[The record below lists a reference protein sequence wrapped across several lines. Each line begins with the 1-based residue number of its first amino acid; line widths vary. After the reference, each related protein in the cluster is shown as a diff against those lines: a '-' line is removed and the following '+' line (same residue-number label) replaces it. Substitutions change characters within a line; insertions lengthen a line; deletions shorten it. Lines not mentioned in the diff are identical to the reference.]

1 MFFVLKISEPV
12 SMVIINDNQIY
23 EQEHSPMKRI
33 STILIP
39 LALVSAVVILST
51 GCANQAGV
59 EKAENVYNNYR
70 PEKIQDL
77 GSTKTLAIL
86 PLIDYYTAAPELKG
100 EPGVSYL
107 IKTDHSTILFDVG
120 FNQEE
125 TDPSPLQHNMTLLN
139 ITMDDFDTIV
149 ISHNHPD
156 HVGGFDNMK
165 RETFSLGMEQVD
177 LKGKRVFTPIPM
189 TYPGITPVC
198 SPEPTIIAPGVATI
212 GTIPRQLFLAGWVEE
227 QALAVNVEGK
237 GIVLIVACGHQ
248 TVKKILERT
257 GKLFDEPIFGIIGGL
272 HYPVPDGRIRKFGLD
287 VQPIVS
293 TESPF
298 RGVSEEDVTADIER
312 VKAVHPA
319 IVSLSP
325 HDSSDEVLDRFRS
338 EFGDTH
344 KDLLVGELIIVG
356 E

>member
-1 MFFVLKISEPV
+1 MKNISKI
-12 SMVIINDNQIY
+12 
-23 EQEHSPMKRI
+23 
-33 STILIP
+33 ILP
-39 LALVSAVVILST
+39 AALLSIGCLFLIT

-59 EKAENVYNNYR
+59 EKAERIYNEYQ

-77 GSTKTLAIL
+77 GTTKTLAIL
-86 PLIDYYTAAPELKG
+86 PLIDYYTATPELKG

-107 IKTDHSTILFDVG
+107 IKTDQTTILFDVG

-125 TDPSPLQHNMTLLN
+125 TDPSPLQHNMEQLD
-139 ITMDDFDTIV
+139 ITMEDFDTII

-165 RETFSLGMEQVD
+165 QKTFSLGNEQID
-177 LKGKRVFTPIPM
+177 LTSKRVFTPIPM

-198 SPEPTIIAPGVATI
+198 SSEPTIIAPGVTTI
-212 GTIPRQLFLAGWVEE
+212 GTIPRQLFLAGWTEE

-237 GIVLIVACGHQ
+237 GLVLIVGCGHQ
-248 TVKKILERT
+248 TVKKILGRT
-257 GKLFDEPIFGIIGGL
+257 EKLFDEPVYAIIGGL
-272 HYPVPDGRIRKFGLD
+272 HFPVPDGRIRKFGLD
-287 VQPIVS
+287 LASIVS

-298 RGVSEEDVTADIER
+298 KEITEEDVTADIER
-312 VKAVHPA
+312 IQAIHPE

-325 HDSSDEVLDRFRS
+325 HDSSDEVVDRFRTT
-338 EFGDTH
+338 FGDTYQE
-344 KDLLVGELIIVG
+344 LLVGELIIIG

>member
-1 MFFVLKISEPV
+1 MGML
-12 SMVIINDNQIY
+12 VITSNRTC
-23 EQEHSPMKRI
+23 EQERSPMKTI
-33 STILIP
+33 PTILVT
-39 LALVSAVVILST
+39 LALVSAAFILST

-77 GSTKTLAIL
+77 GSTKTLAVL

-139 ITMDDFDTIV
+139 ITMDDIDTLV

-189 TYPGITPVC
+189 TYPGVAPVC

-227 QALAVNVEGK
+227 QALAVHVEGK
-237 GIVLIVACGHQ
+237 GIVLIVGCGHQ
-248 TVKKILERT
+248 TVEKILDRT

-287 VQPIVS
+287 LASIVS

-298 RGVSEEDVTADIER
+298 KSITNEDVTADIER
-312 VKAVHPA
+312 IKAVHPE

-325 HDSSDEVLDRFRS
+325 HDSSDEVIGRFRS
-338 EFGDTH
+338 EFGETY
-344 KDLLVGELIIVG
+344 KDLLVGELIIIG